1 MKKLQ
6 LIIFLLFIGVNIYA
20 QGPLL
25 PNTFVQPGPDSSGYT
40 GPDMIVFDREGNQY
54 RVSDLIFEKPVNGGG
69 GQSLTTP
76 QTCTAGIFRL
86 HFADF
91 GTGLGFDDPLFPQ
104 ANVIACQV
112 FTDIS
117 QLLNEANSPYTSIP
131 DLGNGAYVEIEV
143 RPSWNNAGNPTLG
156 SCGQYH
162 YQSSPGIVH
171 GSVWQTI
178 NSGID
183 SWFGTNAT
191 NLGNFGIYHGLLQ
204 VNFGHPFYYGANPSL
219 IPANEYDFYTMILH
233 EAMHGLGFGSLINSN
248 GASKIAP
255 GIYSKYDTFLKENS
269 TGSNL
274 IIDGGCYTQ
283 TYNPSVATS
292 NLITPCTIEFAG
304 TNSTFVTTN
313 PPWFGGTSLSHY
325 SIGECGNTGN
335 YVMNPG
341 LASGVTRRFYDIDEV
356 TTLCDL
362 GYSTSGVLAT
372 HTYPSSGICGTRV
385 AGVNDFATYTSA
397 APGVN
402 FSTPFNTNFVLN
414 SNDILDNDENAAFF
428 DCLEVVNNSGSVSLT
443 SGGTGVNITF
453 TPTANYQGFAILKYI
468 PRISQNG
475 MEGNIT
481 YVFILVLPPP
491 LPECC
496 NTGSCELI
504 CYGGFEEFQNQLQYD
519 LYTQG
524 SFAAGIANAFSFYPC
539 CPGPDNSPDFR
550 NSPQNFPLYSV
561 CPGSPWVN
569 VVANTGNNYV
579 AMVVRNFN
587 GNEPEGPSLPLCQPL
602 LPLETAT
609 VTLWTRMG
617 NSTCNGGL
625 QVRFTNFQPCN
636 NNTFLNVCPL
646 LIQSV
651 PVSSGPLAG
660 NTSVWQQVTFTY
672 QNVTGVNL
680 TYLLINSEA
689 YSITAPNIYPIF
701 IDDVSCI
708 KNTPNLNITKTGP
721 TSACPGDIMQY
732 NIEVCNASNFVA
744 NNVTLTDVLPTGM
757 TAVAG
762 GTFTFPTQNVG
773 NLAPGACAT
782 YTLNAQVNAS
792 FGSLTNTVIPAS
804 GGCLPNNSQNSTT
817 LTVNPQTLV
826 VTSAS
831 SPPNPCPGTNFT
843 VSIDVCNYTANV
855 VNNINIQSVLP
866 SGFVGIPSAGYVING
881 QDIDFNTFSLAPG
894 TITLPT
900 CTTLVINVTA
910 GALSGTILT
919 SILSGGNVCISQPN
933 QLPIILCNGFT
944 ITKTATPS
952 QVYAGA
958 PVDFEIV
965 ICNNTGV
972 DQTVLVEDFLPN
984 DFTLFSG
991 VNLLPAGTQIP
1002 LPAAAP
1008 CTTIHMYGYFSTVG
1022 LCPYPDH
1029 NNRVTLNHPLLQTQ
1043 LEANV
1048 CVDVLMGCPF
1058 MLWGTGTCNV
1068 NDVVSVNLTG
1078 HTPVPNIYE
1087 MNLDIVFPDFLTP
1100 PIDFSNETG
1109 QFNNEIVNGTSTI
1122 TNLGT
1127 WTGVP
1132 TLSGYSRIRLEI
1144 IPQNPISVYTAPNFY
1159 NWILKLPFTI
1169 NNNGVPAGQNVF
1181 PIFVTSPQSG
1191 LYHTDALDAVGGNQ
1205 IITGGAWTAANYL
1218 MLRDCPGVTPLD
1230 ASFSI
1235 SQVPCDP
1242 LGGVTVNANYN
1253 APGIIH
1259 NWTWGDNRT
1268 TAINGAAT
1276 YTYNYYDP
1284 ICQNTSYNFCQP
1296 PYNLPPIPPAPPGT
1310 YTITHTVI
1318 DLITGTSS
1326 TATQQVVLSPTCCTA
1341 PVKIT
1346 HGTTV
1351 TGLGVNSLSGQVD
1364 VEGDF
1369 IIDQD
1374 FSFANATV
1382 TMEPSAEIIVQGGR
1396 NLDVDHSNLSACSNM
1411 WKGIK
1416 VEADASTRVIFSN
1429 LADAQYAIN
1438 LQDGSTAWITN
1449 NTFERNFVGIYAPQ
1463 SPVDFN
1469 NINLYVAENTFK
1481 SGSGLVGAYTG
1492 QYPSPSS
1499 KAFAGIQL
1507 HDMVLDLSNPGMQ
1520 PNIFQDMSNGIVGSR
1535 LELDATNC
1543 LFKDIKNVTA
1553 YNNLT
1558 TFNGSGVTD
1567 RGGHGYFSVRQVGFG
1582 KNAAQATFDN
1592 CHYGITGV
1600 DINLRSSDNK
1610 MTNMD
1615 MGYRIDYS
1623 SYMSIDINDNLIWSK
1638 MNGIDLR
1645 YNDFAE
1651 HVIVERNEIH
1661 FGDPS
1666 IVGTK
1671 GHSAIQVIEQ
1681 NGDNPYSIIHDNDI
1695 FYNVNSTNARNGI
1708 YLNSAANYKV
1718 TENTLT
1724 MFNNLYNSKGI
1735 YSFGSVGT
1743 EISCNDIL
1751 GSSNNYTDKY
1761 QSAITVTMNDGP
1773 TVACNTVNGTYNG
1786 IYFSGPNHH
1795 TDVKGN
1801 NIHTHV
1807 HGVHLD
1813 NSAIIGNQD
1822 YRGNLWYQAAVGT
1835 GVNAVYDNALNALTY
1850 TWKVDGTVTIPGSN
1864 PVPMT
1869 SAPTGWIIPN
1879 AGNNFECS
1887 QNGGYCNQFFTSG
1900 GGNQD
1905 FEHQIANGSLQNN
1918 PFTDETKWMLKG
1930 DLYKRLDENQSLMTG
1945 DATLTNFYNQ
1955 AQTQLLGQFKD
1966 IKDVNESLFYLDAAV
1981 RNNLNQNKLLLE
1993 QKLAQLNADMEQL
2006 RATNLTAAQIASIKA
2021 DISALQIGISNLL
2034 NYNKT
2039 ALGLAAT
2046 TRILNADN
2054 TKVVNDGLYTS
2065 EIIEQNEK
2073 EINSI
2078 YFATIAKGIFTFTSS
2093 QASTILGIAEQCPQ
2107 AGGRAVPVARGFYDM
2122 IDESK
2127 TYDDPATCLAQ
2138 GIVLRNAASNIESG
2152 LQEKAKEIFRPYF
2165 VPNPAKQSATLFY
2178 KFDEN
2183 KTGVLYLSNYLGQLV
2198 KTQELKAN
2206 DNAITITTGSLADG
2220 IYHYK
2225 VISNG
2230 EEVGNGKLAVI
2241 K

>member
-304 TNSTFVTTN
+304 TNST
-313 PPWFGGTSLSHY
+313 
-325 SIGECGNTGN
+325 
-335 YVMNPG
+335 
-341 LASGVTRRFYDIDEV
+341 
-356 TTLCDL
+356 
-362 GYSTSGVLAT
+362 
-372 HTYPSSGICGTRV
+372 
-385 AGVNDFATYTSA
+385 
-397 APGVN
+397 
-402 FSTPFNTNFVLN
+402 
-414 SNDILDNDENAAFF
+414 
-428 DCLEVVNNSGSVSLT
+428 
-443 SGGTGVNITF
+443 
-453 TPTANYQGFAILKYI
+453 
-468 PRISQNG
+468 
-475 MEGNIT
+475 
-481 YVFILVLPPP
+481 
-491 LPECC
+491 
-496 NTGSCELI
+496 
-504 CYGGFEEFQNQLQYD
+504 
-519 LYTQG
+519 
-524 SFAAGIANAFSFYPC
+524 
-539 CPGPDNSPDFR
+539 
-550 NSPQNFPLYSV
+550 
-561 CPGSPWVN
+561 
-569 VVANTGNNYV
+569 
-579 AMVVRNFN
+579 
-587 GNEPEGPSLPLCQPL
+587 
-602 LPLETAT
+602 
-609 VTLWTRMG
+609 
-617 NSTCNGGL
+617 
-625 QVRFTNFQPCN
+625 
-636 NNTFLNVCPL
+636 
-646 LIQSV
+646 
-651 PVSSGPLAG
+651 
-660 NTSVWQQVTFTY
+660 
-672 QNVTGVNL
+672 
-680 TYLLINSEA
+680 
-689 YSITAPNIYPIF
+689 
-701 IDDVSCI
+701 
-708 KNTPNLNITKTGP
+708 
-721 TSACPGDIMQY
+721 
-732 NIEVCNASNFVA
+732 
-744 NNVTLTDVLPTGM
+744 
-757 TAVAG
+757 
-762 GTFTFPTQNVG
+762 
-773 NLAPGACAT
+773 
-782 YTLNAQVNAS
+782 
-792 FGSLTNTVIPAS
+792 
-804 GGCLPNNSQNSTT
+804 
-817 LTVNPQTLV
+817 
-826 VTSAS
+826 
-831 SPPNPCPGTNFT
+831 
-843 VSIDVCNYTANV
+843 
-855 VNNINIQSVLP
+855 
-866 SGFVGIPSAGYVING
+866 
-881 QDIDFNTFSLAPG
+881 
-894 TITLPT
+894 
-900 CTTLVINVTA
+900 
-910 GALSGTILT
+910 
-919 SILSGGNVCISQPN
+919 
-933 QLPIILCNGFT
+933 
-944 ITKTATPS
+944 
-952 QVYAGA
+952 
-958 PVDFEIV
+958 
-965 ICNNTGV
+965 
-972 DQTVLVEDFLPN
+972 
-984 DFTLFSG
+984 
-991 VNLLPAGTQIP
+991 
-1002 LPAAAP
+1002 
-1008 CTTIHMYGYFSTVG
+1008 
-1022 LCPYPDH
+1022 
-1029 NNRVTLNHPLLQTQ
+1029 
-1043 LEANV
+1043 
-1048 CVDVLMGCPF
+1048 
-1058 MLWGTGTCNV
+1058 
-1068 NDVVSVNLTG
+1068 
-1078 HTPVPNIYE
+1078 
-1087 MNLDIVFPDFLTP
+1087 
-1100 PIDFSNETG
+1100 
-1109 QFNNEIVNGTSTI
+1109 
-1122 TNLGT
+1122 
-1127 WTGVP
+1127 
-1132 TLSGYSRIRLEI
+1132 
-1144 IPQNPISVYTAPNFY
+1144 
-1159 NWILKLPFTI
+1159 
-1169 NNNGVPAGQNVF
+1169 
-1181 PIFVTSPQSG
+1181 
-1191 LYHTDALDAVGGNQ
+1191 
-1205 IITGGAWTAANYL
+1205 
-1218 MLRDCPGVTPLD
+1218 
-1230 ASFSI
+1230 
-1235 SQVPCDP
+1235 
-1242 LGGVTVNANYN
+1242 
-1253 APGIIH
+1253 
-1259 NWTWGDNRT
+1259 
-1268 TAINGAAT
+1268 
-1276 YTYNYYDP
+1276 
-1284 ICQNTSYNFCQP
+1284 
-1296 PYNLPPIPPAPPGT
+1296 
-1310 YTITHTVI
+1310 
-1318 DLITGTSS
+1318 
-1326 TATQQVVLSPTCCTA
+1326 
-1341 PVKIT
+1341 
-1346 HGTTV
+1346 
-1351 TGLGVNSLSGQVD
+1351 
-1364 VEGDF
+1364 
-1369 IIDQD
+1369 
-1374 FSFANATV
+1374 
-1382 TMEPSAEIIVQGGR
+1382 
-1396 NLDVDHSNLSACSNM
+1396 
-1411 WKGIK
+1411 
-1416 VEADASTRVIFSN
+1416 
-1429 LADAQYAIN
+1429 
-1438 LQDGSTAWITN
+1438 
-1449 NTFERNFVGIYAPQ
+1449 
-1463 SPVDFN
+1463 
-1469 NINLYVAENTFK
+1469 
-1481 SGSGLVGAYTG
+1481 
-1492 QYPSPSS
+1492 
-1499 KAFAGIQL
+1499 
-1507 HDMVLDLSNPGMQ
+1507 
-1520 PNIFQDMSNGIVGSR
+1520 
-1535 LELDATNC
+1535 
-1543 LFKDIKNVTA
+1543 

-1671 GHSAIQVIEQ
+1671 GHSAIQMIEQ